1 MFGHQIKN
9 VLKTGRRRHVNA
21 NSIPT
26 VTVSMRGDGNCLFR
40 TFSYVLFG
48 VQSYHNDVRNKVVG
62 FMKENKHLL
71 QTMEAD
77 PKYLKRSRMEHE
89 GSWGTDTE
97 IRTFATIC
105 NTTIFVYCKHGMNDK
120 NNDNYVWL
128 PYPPLHEG
136 KNESN
141 SKCIFIMNIGNLYE
155 PVLDVTEDIY
165 SRTPYIY
172 IKNFVLKKYHQYIST
187 RGPQALTVT

>member
-1 MFGHQIKN
+1 
-9 VLKTGRRRHVNA
+9 
-21 NSIPT
+21 
-26 VTVSMRGDGNCLFR
+26 
-40 TFSYVLFG
+40 
-48 VQSYHNDVRNKVVG
+48 
-62 FMKENKHLL
+62 
-71 QTMEAD
+71 MEAD

-89 GSWGTDTE
+89 GSWGIDTE

-141 SKCIFIMNIGNLYE
+141 SKCIFIMNIGNHYE

-172 IKNFVLKKYHQYIST
+172 IKNFVPKKYHQYISKRMLEAALVNNET
-187 RGPQALTVT
+187 DSDIVRELERPEDVYVLKFKDFPHQVEGLEKLSEEIDPNVFNLLCEWEDLEDKFVAKKSKYDTPQ